1 MSALEISTHIE
12 IDATAERVW
21 AVLTDFESYA
31 DWNSFIPE
39 ITGSPTV
46 GSQLTVKIQPPD
58 GSAMTFKP
66 IVLAAEPAK
75 ELRWL
80 GRVMLPGLFDG
91 EHRFLITPL
100 DDGTCRLEHAES
112 FGGILLPFLRGTI
125 NRNTRRGFEA
135 MNTALAE
142 RCVSNPTLG

>member
-66 IVLAAEPAK
+66 IVLVAEPAK

-80 GRVMLPGLFDG
+80 GRVVLPGLFDG
-91 EHRFLITPL
+91 EHRFVITPL
-100 DDGTCRLEHAES
+100 GAEQCRLEHAES
-112 FGGILLPFLRGTI
+112 FGGMLLPLFRGTI

-142 RCVSNPTLG
+142 RCVSNPILG